1 MVCSRT
7 KKNDVWSAW
16 SLPTYW
22 SMWGEDGMDGAGVE
36 YIFRITSEE
45 FTSDMLFAEFK
56 QHDIYNH
63 PNYQKDNFYPGG
75 N

>member
-1 MVCSRT
+1 
-7 KKNDVWSAW
+7 
-16 SLPTYW
+16 
-22 SMWGEDGMDGAGVE
+22 MWGEDGMDGAGVE

-45 FTSDMLFAEFK
+45 FTSDMLLAEFE

-63 PNYQKDNFYPGG
+63 PEYQKDNFYPGG